1 MSIRLSRDI
10 ADIRAALFARIE
22 AAQDEYAAKG
32 WLPARLNLNKGVVR
46 GLLEL
51 YCWGLWQLYNF
62 LEVVFQQA
70 IPLRSSDAWLDMH
83 AEQVAV
89 TRKGATKAAGLV
101 VFARGA
107 ASGNVRIPAG
117 RIVRTLPDGTGEVY
131 RYVTDAAAVLP
142 EGQNGV
148 AVPCTAEEYG
158 QGSNASIGQI
168 CELVTPVEGIAS
180 VSNAADWLTAEGAD
194 AETDVSL
201 RRRYVLAW
209 QSRAGVTRAAYEAAA
224 LSVPGVVDVFVAD
237 QHPRGE
243 GTVDAVVQGSAGL
256 PTQNL
261 LDAVRAALDTAI
273 VINHDVRVKA
283 PVPVNVTV
291 RATLEL
297 LSGDEAAIVAE
308 AENRVRAMFT
318 PGNVDIPRFSI
329 GKDVVRDRLAAGIV
343 GINGVKRIVWD
354 SPAADIAIAADALAV
369 LEALELSVAW
379 VQEA

>member
-70 IPLRSSDAWLDMH
+70 IPLRSSSAWLDMH

-101 VFARGA
+101 MFARGA

-117 RIVRTLPDGTGEVY
+117 RIVRTLPDGAGEVY
-131 RYVTDAAAVLP
+131 RYVTDAPAVLP

-158 QGSNASIGQI
+158 QGSNASVGQI

-180 VSNAADWLTAEGAD
+180 VTNAADWLIAEGAD
-194 AETDVSL
+194 AETDMSL

-243 GTVDAVVQGSAGL
+243 GTVDVVVQGSAGL

-273 VINHDVRVKA
+273 VINHDVQVKA
-283 PVPVNVTV
+283 PVPVSVTV

-343 GINGVKRIVWD
+343 GISGVKRIVWD

-369 LEALELSVAW
+369 LEVLELSVAW